1 MNPAQ
6 AAEAAVSAWFHAQP
20 DLPVDRAEDGWL
32 TVLPGENR
40 RNLPVFIEVGEQTAT
55 FQAFFMAAPDERQAE
70 LYAYLLRRHA
80 RSYLARF
87 ALDAGGDVL
96 LVAVLPVGAV
106 TVEELDR
113 VLGQMLQLAD
123 DTYLEALRLGFA
135 TYIERE
141 QAWRERVGLGRNP
154 IS

>member
-1 MNPAQ
+1 MTAAAQ
-6 AAEAAVSAWFHAQP
+6 AVSAWFQAQP
-20 DLPVDRAEDGWL
+20 DLPAEQVEGGWL

-40 RNLPVFIEVGEQTAT
+40 RTLPVFIEVGEHTVT
-55 FQAFFMAAPDERQAE
+55 FQAFFMAAPDERHAE

-87 ALDAGGDVL
+87 ALDPSGDVL
-96 LVAVLPVGAV
+96 LVAVLPVAAV

-113 VLGQMLQLAD
+113 VLGQLLQIAD
-123 DTYLEALRLGFA
+123 DTYLEALRLGFGA
-135 TYIERE
+135 YIERE